1 MGDRTVSNPV
11 SSRPTL
17 LDERFTVNTRNN
29 RTLRRISKAAAATV
43 LSAAILAPFATPSHA
58 QPDTRPA
65 ASQTVAKNETRA
77 ASSANEPLL
86 IGHRGAA
93 GTAPENTVSAFKDAR
108 SSHAD
113 YFEIDVQLSAD
124 GVPFLFHDDTPARTT
139 NVAEV
144 FPGRENNPITS
155 FTWAELQQLDAGSYF
170 SDKFVGE
177 KIPHFNDAA
186 KIANNK
192 IGVFIEIKSP
202 VNSPGIEQVVADA
215 LQNDR
220 DWNRL
225 LRNGQIE
232 VLGFDAVSNQRF
244 AQLAPEVPLQQLI
257 GTVPDSATLAQ
268 IATYADHFGT
278 NYRNL
283 DAAGV
288 ERVKAAGL
296 GIGVYTV
303 NSTEAYDQMI
313 ALDVDRVTGDF
324 PIQFSRHERGQK
336 PFPQNTGVQ
345 IADSVN
351 DVPGDDLQPE
361 TGEHVI
367 LQNTT
372 QRSIDVSGYLIRDA
386 ANNVL
391 TVGDGYVLAPGAQL
405 RVYTGPGTN
414 RPDAYYNNGTVNVL
428 NNGGDS
434 VALWAGNGNLQDT
447 FAN

>member
-1 MGDRTVSNPV
+1 M
-11 SSRPTL
+11 
-17 LDERFTVNTRNN
+17 NTRSN
-29 RTLRRISKAAAATV
+29 RTFGRISKATAAAA
-43 LSAAILAPFATPSHA
+43 LSVAVLAPITAPAYA
-58 QPDTRPA
+58 QPDTRPTAEA
-65 ASQTVAKNETRA
+65 AAKNETRA

-139 NVAEV
+139 NVEDV
-144 FPGRENNPITS
+144 FPGRENDPITS

-202 VNSPGIEQVVADA
+202 VNSPGIEKVVADS
-215 LQNDR
+215 LQNNR

-225 LRNGQIE
+225 LKNDQIE
-232 VLGFDAVSNQRF
+232 VLGFDPASNQRF
-244 AQLAPEVPLQQLI
+244 AELAPDVPLQQLI

-278 NYRNL
+278 SYRNL

-288 ERVKAAGL
+288 ARVKAAGM

-303 NSTEAYDQMI
+303 NSTEAYDQMV
-313 ALDVDRVTGDF
+313 ALGVDRVTGDF

-345 IADSVN
+345 IADSIN
-351 DVPGDDLQPE
+351 DVPGNDLQPE

-372 QRSIDVSGYLIRDA
+372 NRTIDVSGYIIRDA
-386 ANNVL
+386 ADTQL
-391 TVGDGYVLAPGAQL
+391 TVGNGYVLAPGAQL

-414 RPDAYYNNGTVNVL
+414 RADAYYNNGTANVL

-434 VALWAGNGNLQDT
+434 IALWTGNGNLQDT

>member
-1 MGDRTVSNPV
+1 M
-11 SSRPTL
+11 
-17 LDERFTVNTRNN
+17 NTRSN
-29 RTLRRISKAAAATV
+29 RTFGRISKATAAAA
-43 LSAAILAPFATPSHA
+43 LSVAVLAPITAPAYA
-58 QPDTRPA
+58 QPDTRPTEEA
-65 ASQTVAKNETRA
+65 AAKNETRA

-139 NVAEV
+139 NVEDV
-144 FPGRENNPITS
+144 FPGRENDPITS

-202 VNSPGIEQVVADA
+202 VNSPGIEKVVADS
-215 LQNDR
+215 LQNNR

-225 LRNGQIE
+225 LKNDQIE
-232 VLGFDAVSNQRF
+232 VLGFDPASNQRF
-244 AQLAPEVPLQQLI
+244 AELAPDVPLQQLI
-257 GTVPDSATLAQ
+257 GTVPEAATLAQ

-278 NYRNL
+278 SYRNL
-283 DAAGV
+283 DAASV
-288 ERVKAAGL
+288 ARVKAAGM

-303 NSTEAYDQMI
+303 NSTEAYDQMV
-313 ALDVDRVTGDF
+313 ALGVDRVTGDF

-345 IADSVN
+345 IADSIN

-372 QRSIDVSGYLIRDA
+372 NRTIDVSGYIIRDA
-386 ANNVL
+386 ANTQL
-391 TVGDGYVLAPGAQL
+391 TVGNGYVLAPGAQL

-414 RPDAYYNNGTVNVL
+414 RADAYYNNGTANVL

-434 VALWAGNGNLQDT
+434 IALWTGNGNLQDT